1 MKIKEILK
9 DKIPSNLLQY
19 IPVAY
24 DIIGN
29 ICILEIKPQIKKY
42 EKLIANTI
50 LQQHKNIKTV
60 FKKFGIHKGK
70 HRIQKLKFLAG
81 INTKETIH
89 KENNVSIKLDVEKC
103 YFSPRLNSERLRISK
118 LIKKNESVLVMFSG
132 VMPYGLVISKNSKA
146 KEIYGIE
153 LNKIAHKYAKENI
166 QLNKLF
172 NIKLYQG
179 DIKKVLP
186 KINKKFNRIIMPLPK
201 GSKTYLNLA
210 SKKLKPKGTIY
221 LYLFSEDSD
230 FNKIIK
236 DYSKKFKKVKL
247 IKCGQYS
254 PHVYRI
260 CLDLQI

>member
-1 MKIKEILK
+1 MVQMKIKEILK

-60 FKKFGIHKGK
+60 FKKFG
-70 HRIQKLKFLAG
+70 
-81 INTKETIH
+81 IH